1 MTHYSIAIDG
11 PSGAGKSTL
20 ARALADRLG
29 FFYVDTGAIYRTLG
43 LYIARQGGDCGQKA
57 DVVSRLPEVQI
68 SMAYGE
74 DGLQHM
80 ILQGEDVTGAI
91 RENAVSRYASQV
103 SAYPEVRTFLLEMQ
117 RDLARTHNVI
127 MDGRDIGTVVLP
139 QADLKIFLTA
149 SVEER
154 ARRRCAELAAR
165 GQRVDLATV
174 QAEIAQRDYDDTHR
188 AAAPLRKAADAVEVD
203 TSRMDW
209 EESSGG
215 SAYPGEREVIPLTL
229 YQLAYVISKFI
240 FSIVTFRTPLKAYG
254 QGNIPKGGAVICS
267 NHAHNSDPFYI
278 VYSFQRQDKIWIMA
292 KEEIRHY
299 PVVGKLL
306 DWLGFVIW
314 VKRGKSDVGAVKSAL
329 KALKGQEKLLIFPE
343 GTRHAEIGEGKTGA
357 AMMAI
362 RTGVPILPVYID
374 PERKA
379 FRRTRVYIGEP
390 YLPFPEK
397 RRANAEDYEVVTE
410 EIMNRIRAVRD
421 RRAEMEAAE

>member
-154 ARRRCAELAAR
+154 ARR
-165 GQRVDLATV
+165 
-174 QAEIAQRDYDDTHR
+174 
-188 AAAPLRKAADAVEVD
+188 
-203 TSRMDW
+203 
-209 EESSGG
+209 
-215 SAYPGEREVIPLTL
+215 
-229 YQLAYVISKFI
+229 
-240 FSIVTFRTPLKAYG
+240 
-254 QGNIPKGGAVICS
+254 
-267 NHAHNSDPFYI
+267 
-278 VYSFQRQDKIWIMA
+278 
-292 KEEIRHY
+292 
-299 PVVGKLL
+299 PVPPPRL
-306 DWLGFVIW
+306 
-314 VKRGKSDVGAVKSAL
+314 
-329 KALKGQEKLLIFPE
+329 
-343 GTRHAEIGEGKTGA
+343 
-357 AMMAI
+357 
-362 RTGVPILPVYID
+362 
-374 PERKA
+374 
-379 FRRTRVYIGEP
+379 
-390 YLPFPEK
+390 
-397 RRANAEDYEVVTE
+397 
-410 EIMNRIRAVRD
+410 
-421 RRAEMEAAE
+421 

>member
-43 LYIARQGGDCGQKA
+43 LYIARKGGDW
-57 DVVSRLPEVQI
+57 LPEVQI

-209 EESSGG
+209 EESLE
-215 SAYPGEREVIPLTL
+215 ALLTL
-229 YQLAYVISKFI
+229 V
-240 FSIVTFRTPLKAYG
+240 
-254 QGNIPKGGAVICS
+254 
-267 NHAHNSDPFYI
+267 
-278 VYSFQRQDKIWIMA
+278 
-292 KEEIRHY
+292 KER
-299 PVVGKLL
+299 LSL
-306 DWLGFVIW
+306 
-314 VKRGKSDVGAVKSAL
+314 
-329 KALKGQEKLLIFPE
+329 
-343 GTRHAEIGEGKTGA
+343 
-357 AMMAI
+357 
-362 RTGVPILPVYID
+362 
-374 PERKA
+374 
-379 FRRTRVYIGEP
+379 
-390 YLPFPEK
+390 
-397 RRANAEDYEVVTE
+397 
-410 EIMNRIRAVRD
+410 
-421 RRAEMEAAE
+421 

>member
-43 LYIARQGGDCGQKA
+43 LYIARQGGDCG
-57 DVVSRLPEVQI
+57 QI

-165 GQRVDLATV
+165 GQTVDLATV

-203 TSRMDW
+203 TSHMDW
-209 EESSGG
+209 EESLE
-215 SAYPGEREVIPLTL
+215 ALLTL
-229 YQLAYVISKFI
+229 V
-240 FSIVTFRTPLKAYG
+240 
-254 QGNIPKGGAVICS
+254 
-267 NHAHNSDPFYI
+267 
-278 VYSFQRQDKIWIMA
+278 
-292 KEEIRHY
+292 KER
-299 PVVGKLL
+299 LSL
-306 DWLGFVIW
+306 
-314 VKRGKSDVGAVKSAL
+314 
-329 KALKGQEKLLIFPE
+329 
-343 GTRHAEIGEGKTGA
+343 
-357 AMMAI
+357 
-362 RTGVPILPVYID
+362 
-374 PERKA
+374 
-379 FRRTRVYIGEP
+379 
-390 YLPFPEK
+390 
-397 RRANAEDYEVVTE
+397 
-410 EIMNRIRAVRD
+410 
-421 RRAEMEAAE
+421 

>member
-11 PSGAGKSTL
+11 PSGA

-127 MDGRDIGTVVLP
+127 MD
-139 QADLKIFLTA
+139 LKIFLTA

-165 GQRVDLATV
+165 GQTVDLATV

-203 TSRMDW
+203 TSHMDW
-209 EESSGG
+209 EESLE
-215 SAYPGEREVIPLTL
+215 ALLTL
-229 YQLAYVISKFI
+229 V
-240 FSIVTFRTPLKAYG
+240 
-254 QGNIPKGGAVICS
+254 
-267 NHAHNSDPFYI
+267 
-278 VYSFQRQDKIWIMA
+278 
-292 KEEIRHY
+292 KER
-299 PVVGKLL
+299 LSL
-306 DWLGFVIW
+306 
-314 VKRGKSDVGAVKSAL
+314 
-329 KALKGQEKLLIFPE
+329 
-343 GTRHAEIGEGKTGA
+343 
-357 AMMAI
+357 
-362 RTGVPILPVYID
+362 
-374 PERKA
+374 
-379 FRRTRVYIGEP
+379 
-390 YLPFPEK
+390 
-397 RRANAEDYEVVTE
+397 
-410 EIMNRIRAVRD
+410 
-421 RRAEMEAAE
+421 